1 MMTKSLTIGWTPS
14 WLTCTKSKWPMPVGR
29 AKDMKRLPPLKCSS
43 ESAHSRASMLFSA
56 DMKRSINSLTPIN
69 SQRSIFNISRCPYLK
84 QSLNSLNG
92 WWSWIAAS
100 SNYMEWQRG
109 KLFSRKSHSLD
120 LLDQLHYCSWSKRHF
135 LIWAISQL
143 FFVRMLL
150 GWSSLLEIASVL
162 NLVWEELKVLT
173 VPWSPV
179 SFLTLVALKEHLTCM
194 LDICMEFQFQAHKLT
209 PSSCLS
215 KKLKISNFQ
224 ES

>member
-1 MMTKSLTIGWTPS
+1 M
-14 WLTCTKSKWPMPVGR
+14 R
-29 AKDMKRLPPLKCSS
+29 
-43 ESAHSRASMLFSA
+43 
-56 DMKRSINSLTPIN
+56 RSINSLILIN
-69 SQRSIFNISRCPYLK
+69 SQRNIFNILRCPFLK

-92 WWSWIAAS
+92 WRSWIVAS

-109 KLFSRKSHSLD
+109 KLFSHKSHFLD
-120 LLDQLHYCSWSKRHF
+120 LLDQLLYCSWSRRLF
-135 LIWAISQL
+135 LIWAISLL
-143 FFVRMLL
+143 FFVRMLQ

-162 NLVWEELKVLT
+162 NLVWEELKVQT

-194 LDICMEFQFQAHKLT
+194 LDIYMEFQFQEHKLT